1 MGLFDKI
8 KKFFNIGSDK
18 KDEEKQP
25 TNTQTEAK
33 PVVLPTGK
41 KAQETLQSESVPVS
55 KNIEKSTKVNA
66 DENRQEIA
74 KSINIESE
82 QKGGVSLSSA
92 EKTQPSIQNKTPVS
106 VANEIKS
113 PNKATQFALVPLSRP
128 SNKKN
133 TASKNTIEVNKKSE
147 EELDAIFSSSAR
159 IYIFTNVIYS
169 NLFSERSK
177 YSEDSFF
184 EIVKPY
190 LQDYFANLGFD
201 WPVFGNK
208 IIDLCKKSD
217 QLKTITKKLNE
228 NYQYLINNRLK
239 FEWKGDSKDWPK
251 YVVDQSITQNKPVTM
266 QFAKMIVANYYYRDY
281 SSKATI
287 EALYKSLLLL
297 SVSGKEFVT
306 WIVNDEN
313 CFVNIVQHYEK
324 RFQKIHVENI
334 DERVL
339 VSQIVKSKR
348 FNTALTKFKFLDTNA
363 RESIYSS
370 VYIEAQNNRG
380 QEEIDLN
387 VKKINDTD
395 EGPTREMEK
404 SQSAPSVQAP
414 EESRPSLQSKDT
426 SLFEKKVNAKDSS
439 EISNL
444 EIVEKPNDVPQ
455 IVTKEGTDVSDKTVE
470 KENQCENEQ
479 IIDSR
484 KAISSSDEESKKV
497 SAKTEKKPRN
507 ISTIKEKKT
516 AKIQSQSIQDITS
529 HAQSKPVQAAE
540 EEFDLALQKLGKKRN
555 PNKNEII
562 PFLESIE
569 NMIPSQDPIY
579 ASENDNFV
587 NVLDEE
593 IENLLY

>member
-1 MGLFDKI
+1 M
-8 KKFFNIGSDK
+8 
-18 KDEEKQP
+18 
-25 TNTQTEAK
+25 
-33 PVVLPTGK
+33 
-41 KAQETLQSESVPVS
+41 
-55 KNIEKSTKVNA
+55 
-66 DENRQEIA
+66 
-74 KSINIESE
+74 
-82 QKGGVSLSSA
+82 
-92 EKTQPSIQNKTPVS
+92 
-106 VANEIKS
+106 
-113 PNKATQFALVPLSRP
+113 
-128 SNKKN
+128 
-133 TASKNTIEVNKKSE
+133 
-147 EELDAIFSSSAR
+147 
-159 IYIFTNVIYS
+159 
-169 NLFSERSK
+169 
-177 YSEDSFF
+177 
-184 EIVKPY
+184 
-190 LQDYFANLGFD
+190 
-201 WPVFGNK
+201 
-208 IIDLCKKSD
+208 
-217 QLKTITKKLNE
+217 
-228 NYQYLINNRLK
+228 
-239 FEWKGDSKDWPK
+239 
-251 YVVDQSITQNKPVTM
+251 
-266 QFAKMIVANYYYRDY
+266 
-281 SSKATI
+281 
-287 EALYKSLLLL
+287 
-297 SVSGKEFVT
+297 
-306 WIVNDEN
+306 
-313 CFVNIVQHYEK
+313 
-324 RFQKIHVENI
+324 
-334 DERVL
+334 L

-348 FNTALTKFKFLDTNA
+348 FNTALTKFQFLDTNA

-404 SQSAPSVQAP
+404 SQPAPSVQAP
-414 EESRPSLQSKDT
+414 EVSRPSLQSKDT

-569 NMIPSQDPIY
+569 NMIPPQDPIY
-579 ASENDNFV
+579 ASENDNSV

>member
-1 MGLFDKI
+1 M
-8 KKFFNIGSDK
+8 
-18 KDEEKQP
+18 
-25 TNTQTEAK
+25 
-33 PVVLPTGK
+33 
-41 KAQETLQSESVPVS
+41 
-55 KNIEKSTKVNA
+55 
-66 DENRQEIA
+66 
-74 KSINIESE
+74 
-82 QKGGVSLSSA
+82 
-92 EKTQPSIQNKTPVS
+92 
-106 VANEIKS
+106 
-113 PNKATQFALVPLSRP
+113 
-128 SNKKN
+128 
-133 TASKNTIEVNKKSE
+133 
-147 EELDAIFSSSAR
+147 
-159 IYIFTNVIYS
+159 
-169 NLFSERSK
+169 
-177 YSEDSFF
+177 
-184 EIVKPY
+184 
-190 LQDYFANLGFD
+190 
-201 WPVFGNK
+201 
-208 IIDLCKKSD
+208 
-217 QLKTITKKLNE
+217 
-228 NYQYLINNRLK
+228 
-239 FEWKGDSKDWPK
+239 
-251 YVVDQSITQNKPVTM
+251 
-266 QFAKMIVANYYYRDY
+266 
-281 SSKATI
+281 
-287 EALYKSLLLL
+287 
-297 SVSGKEFVT
+297 
-306 WIVNDEN
+306 
-313 CFVNIVQHYEK
+313 
-324 RFQKIHVENI
+324 
-334 DERVL
+334 L

-348 FNTALTKFKFLDTNA
+348 FNTALTKFQFLDTNA

-479 IIDSR
+479 IIDLR

-529 HAQSKPVQAAE
+529 HAQSKPVQAE

-569 NMIPSQDPIY
+569 NMIPPQDPIY
-579 ASENDNFV
+579 ASENDNSV